1 MTPRKQS
8 RRRSGAGGCITSAS
22 RRAEKSLSSTHNNKS
37 VRFQT
42 TQKDLLLRV
51 CTKHAK
57 FARFSSKCREKSP
70 VPPPPPTVVV
80 VRDDDDDDSVVVSSR
95 GKVQQKR
102 AFLTKRVLK
111 SKVPLCFFE
120 VFLLF
125 PPMFFPPFFSKTKK
139 KKEKKKEACNLGY
152 QMNTL
157 KKGLSL

>member
-42 TQKDLLLRV
+42 TQKDLLLR
-51 CTKHAK
+51 
-57 FARFSSKCREKSP
+57 FAQNTLCL
-70 VPPPPPTVVV
+70 
-80 VRDDDDDDSVVVSSR
+80 
-95 GKVQQKR
+95 R
-102 AFLTKRVLK
+102 AFLQNAERSRRYHHHHQRSSSSSAKTMMMMIRSSSSSRPTKARACHQKSVLK

-139 KKEKKKEACNLGY
+139 KKRKKKEACNLGY